1 MNRFEY
7 NFLFI
12 LVTDELYSKYFF
24 NELNINKEIKKNIF
38 LMAIMAI
45 KDTKYYKSK
54 NKILNDRWFSVF
66 DNLFPK
72 FTNKD
77 DCINFIK
84 IFDEKSILNK
94 DGVVLKYLMSFM
106 LNIKQTFQEN
116 STDIIDSIYQHIIN
130 LINDDSEDIDSKKI
144 SICGDFFEYLSAMAN
159 TDDNKTTSY
168 DFLKGMKSDLK
179 KHVPSL
185 IDLKFKAL
193 NFYGCQS
200 DETYIKRLTKVRNTG
215 IFNEKFDNDFQ
226 SLFYNHYDVFL
237 EKYQD
242 FLNQNPQIIKDLS
255 YKKLNVEF
263 VHLSNNILNKKPDV
277 NETISYMKMYL
288 SDFDINKFGGKSENS
303 ITVSCIP
310 SYFQETYEL
319 TKYNNSILFLYL
331 LSASSLD
338 SNEFKNKLNF
348 IYSFSE
354 KNNELNLINTMDL
367 LINYNYLYENNKET
381 YFCQIIF
388 DKLINNF
395 SYDFI
400 LENKKIIF
408 EKMKLINVKTLD
420 ELLAFNKDSI
430 NNDILNANDKDVYN
444 DNKKNNLLR
453 DIAYNFLDTKKQIK
467 IIKI

>member
-1 MNRFEY
+1 
-7 NFLFI
+7 
-12 LVTDELYSKYFF
+12 
-24 NELNINKEIKKNIF
+24 
-38 LMAIMAI
+38 
-45 KDTKYYKSK
+45 
-54 NKILNDRWFSVF
+54 
-66 DNLFPK
+66 
-72 FTNKD
+72 
-77 DCINFIK
+77 
-84 IFDEKSILNK
+84 
-94 DGVVLKYLMSFM
+94 
-106 LNIKQTFQEN
+106 
-116 STDIIDSIYQHIIN
+116 
-130 LINDDSEDIDSKKI
+130 
-144 SICGDFFEYLSAMAN
+144 
-159 TDDNKTTSY
+159 
-168 DFLKGMKSDLK
+168 
-179 KHVPSL
+179 
-185 IDLKFKAL
+185 
-193 NFYGCQS
+193 
-200 DETYIKRLTKVRNTG
+200 
-215 IFNEKFDNDFQ
+215 
-226 SLFYNHYDVFL
+226 
-237 EKYQD
+237 
-242 FLNQNPQIIKDLS
+242 
-255 YKKLNVEF
+255 
-263 VHLSNNILNKKPDV
+263 
-277 NETISYMKMYL
+277 MYL